1 MSQRQV
7 RGTPFPGGGD
17 ARREGGPFGRRRA
30 ASPLIWVG
38 FLCMGLLAPLSLL
51 PSPAAA
57 ETWTSERLTER
68 AEHFYRE
75 NDGEGM
81 WWAAEKFDEI
91 GDQENAV
98 RWWVRSGQIDFSLEV
113 DRLVR
118 YLQRGRNPKRLYEIA
133 DTEFRRLLLL
143 PQRPDDPRK
152 GAAARY
158 AITALETMAKRF
170 GRQKEMIAFF
180 EEARTKLGAP
190 RPFEGLLRLAIA
202 RLHQDRW
209 RQRKALAIY
218 RKLLETYSDPKDEIE
233 VGILQE
239 ARRWLAADALERMD
253 LERAKRLYGDIVRE
267 RAFNPIHTTNAYF
280 WL

>member
-1 MSQRQV
+1 MNQWEV
-7 RGTPFPGGGD
+7 RGSSPPPGG
-17 ARREGGPFGRRRA
+17 RRWRQGGPFGRWGK
-30 ASPLIWVG
+30 ASFHVCWAGLWLA
-38 FLCMGLLAPLSLL
+38 FLATFSLFS
-51 PSPAAA
+51 PSAAA
-57 ETWTSERLTER
+57 ETWTSERLTQR
-68 AEHFYRE
+68 AEAFYRE

-98 RWWVRSGQIDFSLEV
+98 RWWIRSGQIDFSLEV
-113 DRLVR
+113 DRLVG
-118 YLQRGRNPKRLYEIA
+118 YLQKGRNPKRLYEIA
-133 DTEFRRLLLL
+133 ETEFRRLLLL
-143 PQRPDDPRK
+143 PQRPDDPKR

-180 EEARTKLGAP
+180 EEARTKLGGV

-218 RKLLETYSDPKDEIE
+218 RELLAAYSDPKDEIE

-267 RAFNPIHTTNAYF
+267 RA
-280 WL
+280 